1 VKVVDVAVVGG
12 GPAGSSAAREASER
26 GLSVLLFD
34 HAHPRRKACGG
45 GLPVKGIEW
54 MDAPDSAIEG
64 HMTSISFTYKNTKL
78 KVPVNKGKL
87 IRRDDWDFYLYNR
100 AKEAG
105 AGHIAERVKS
115 LDNSSGCWVINDK
128 YKAKYIIGADGV
140 NGFTRRHF
148 MDKIPR
154 EHLFAAAGYYL
165 SIKPI
170 ENEVEFILGALPGK
184 EGYLWVFPKSD
195 HYNIGYCY
203 NAGTPGM
210 KEALHKLMDER
221 WPGEFIE
228 NGKWKLAESG
238 EIVNCKQ
245 FGSAIPSYND
255 PELFDEP
262 VSGSNWVLCGDA
274 AGHVN
279 PIHGEGLNHATLGG
293 RLAAKAI
300 SKGDPTLFEKY
311 WRSHY
316 SRDMYR
322 AAKTKHRIY
331 RSFFMK
337 LGFALGRTPALFG
350 MLAELTRGEYE
361 GKATSSFWFKLP
373 MAVLQAMFFM
383 KHKELKNTT

>member
-1 VKVVDVAVVGG
+1 MDIVDVAVVGG

-64 HMTSISFTYKNTKL
+64 EMSSISFTYNKTKL
-78 KVPVNKGKL
+78 KIPVNKGKL

-105 AGHIAERVKS
+105 AGHVVERVKS
-115 LDNSSGCWVINDK
+115 LKLEDDIWIINEK
-128 YKAKYIIGADGV
+128 YKAKYVIGAAGV
-140 NGFTRRHF
+140 NGFTRIFFIENISR
-148 MDKIPR
+148 DI
-154 EHLFAAAGYYL
+154 LFAASVYYL
-165 SIKPI
+165 DIKPT
-170 ENEVEFILGALPGK
+170 ENEVEFIVGALPGK

-210 KEALHKLMDER
+210 KDALHKLMQER
-221 WPGEFIE
+221 WPGEFVE
-228 NGKWKLAESG
+228 NSKWKLAETG
-238 EIVNCKQ
+238 KIVDCKQ

-255 PELFDEP
+255 PKLFDDP
-262 VSGSNWVLCGDA
+262 VSGEKWVLCGDA

-279 PIHGEGLNHATLGG
+279 PIHGEGLNHSVLGG
-293 RLAAKAI
+293 RLAAKAV

-322 AAKTKHRIY
+322 AASTKHKIY
-331 RSFFMK
+331 RSFFMRM
-337 LGFALGRTPALFG
+337 GFALGRTPAMYG
-350 MLAELTRGEYE
+350 MLASLTRGEYE

-373 MAVLQAMFFM
+373 LALLQATFGM
-383 KHKELKNTT
+383 KHKDLKAIT